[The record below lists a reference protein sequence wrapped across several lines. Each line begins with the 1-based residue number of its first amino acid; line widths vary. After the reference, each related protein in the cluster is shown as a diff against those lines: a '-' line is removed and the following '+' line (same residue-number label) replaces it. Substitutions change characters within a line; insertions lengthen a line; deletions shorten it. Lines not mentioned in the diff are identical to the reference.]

1 MGFMTQTPFEKF
13 IALVEVDQKIN
24 SLNNQIA
31 AHRKKIADLVQESQ
45 SHLLAHE
52 KIKEKYEL
60 TRKEVDAKEL
70 EMKILDQQESEKK
83 VKLDHV
89 ANHREYQSIKAEID
103 LLKKSQHDLEESL
116 IGVWNQLEN
125 TKKELDASDVAY
137 QQHQVEIKQQIDERE
152 NQIKEVLSQVDQLLA
167 DRIQKDQTMPAEWL
181 EKYSIMRARV
191 SDPVVPVLDG
201 SCSACFYKVS
211 AQDMQDLRRRKLV
224 QCKDCYRLLYLQ
236 EAQQLTPE

>member
-24 SLNNQIA
+24 SLNAQIA
-31 AHRKKIADLVQESQ
+31 SYRKKITDLVEESQ

-52 KIKEKYEL
+52 KIKEKYEHI
-60 TRKEVDAKEL
+60 RKEVDAKEL

-83 VKLDHV
+83 IKLDRV

-116 IGVWNQLEN
+116 ISIWNQLEN
-125 TKKELDASDVAY
+125 SKKELDSSTSAY
-137 QQHQVEIKQQIDERE
+137 QQHDAQIKQQIEQHEAQMQDITAQIDE
-152 NQIKEVLSQVDQLLA
+152 LLKT
-167 DRIQKDQTMPAEWL
+167 RVEKDQAMPAEWL
-181 EKYSIMRARV
+181 EKYRIMRSKV

-201 SCSACFYKVS
+201 SCSACFYTVS
-211 AQDMQDLRRRKLV
+211 AQDMQDLKRRKLV

-236 EAQQLTPE
+236 EAQQLTSE

>member
-1 MGFMTQTPFEKF
+1 MTQTPFEKF

-31 AHRKKIADLVQESQ
+31 AHRKKIADLGQESQ
-45 SHLLAHE
+45 SHLLSHE

-83 VKLDHV
+83 VKLDQV

-116 IGVWNQLEN
+116 ISIWNQLEN
-125 TKKELDASDVAY
+125 TKKELDASAIAHQQQDV
-137 QQHQVEIKQQIDERE
+137 QIKQQIEQNE
-152 NQIKEVLSQVDQLLA
+152 TQINQITDQIDELLKV
-167 DRIQKDQTMPAEWL
+167 RVELDQNMPVEWL

-211 AQDMQDLRRRKLV
+211 AQDMQDLKRRKLV

>member
-24 SLNNQIA
+24 FLNNQIA
-31 AHRKKIADLVQESQ
+31 THRKKIADLVQESQ

-70 EMKILDQQESEKK
+70 EMKILDQQESKKK

-103 LLKKSQHDLEESL
+103 LLKKSQHDLEGSL
-116 IGVWNQLEN
+116 IGAWNQLEN
-125 TKKELDASDVAY
+125 TKKELDASDVIY

-167 DRIQKDQTMPAEWL
+167 DRIQKDQNMPAEWL

>member
-1 MGFMTQTPFEKF
+1 MTQTPFEKF

-24 SLNNQIA
+24 SLNNQIIS
-31 AHRKKIADLVQESQ
+31 HRKKITDLIQESQ
-45 SHLLAHE
+45 LHLTAHE
-52 KIKEKYEL
+52 KIKEKYEH

-83 VKLDHV
+83 IKLDQV

-116 IGVWNQLEN
+116 INIWNQLEN
-125 TKKELDASDVAY
+125 SKKELDSSTTAH
-137 QQHQVEIKQQIDERE
+137 QQHAEQIKQQIEQHE
-152 NQIKEVLSQVDQLLA
+152 NQIKEISSQVDKLLA
-167 DRIQKDQTMPAEWL
+167 DRNQKDQDMPAEWL
-181 EKYSIMRARV
+181 EKYTIMRSKV

-211 AQDMQDLRRRKLV
+211 AQDMQDLKRRKLV

>member
-1 MGFMTQTPFEKF
+1 MTQTPFEKF

-31 AHRKKIADLVQESQ
+31 THRKKIADLGQESQ
-45 SHLLAHE
+45 AHLLAHE
-52 KIKEKYEL
+52 KIKEKYEQ

-83 VKLDHV
+83 IKLDQV
-89 ANHREYQSIKAEID
+89 ANHREYQSIKSEID

-116 IGVWNQLEN
+116 ISIWNQLEN
-125 TKKELDASDVAY
+125 TKKELDASAIAHQQQDV
-137 QQHQVEIKQQIDERE
+137 QIKQQIEQNE
-152 NQIKEVLSQVDQLLA
+152 TQINQITDQIDELLKV
-167 DRIQKDQTMPAEWL
+167 RVELDQNMPLEWL

-211 AQDMQDLRRRKLV
+211 AQDMQDLKRRKLV